1 LYWDLEIFRNVHECG
16 LDRCCG
22 EGGHH
27 GMECDEDQVDYFLQI
42 AQNGL
47 GIDEQVACLALG
59 PIIRVGIVH
68 TREWFN
74 VQSSMSL

>member
-1 LYWDLEIFRNVHECG
+1 VKVAIMAWNAMRTRLIIFFRLIRHG
-16 LDRCCG
+16 LC
-22 EGGHH
+22 
-27 GMECDEDQVDYFLQI
+27 
-42 AQNGL
+42 
-47 GIDEQVACLALG
+47 IDEQVACLALG